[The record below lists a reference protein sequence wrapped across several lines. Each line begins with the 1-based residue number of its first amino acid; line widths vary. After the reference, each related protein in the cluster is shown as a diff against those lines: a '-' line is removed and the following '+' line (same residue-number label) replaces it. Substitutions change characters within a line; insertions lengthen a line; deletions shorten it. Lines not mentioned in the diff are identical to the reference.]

1 MSKRMID
8 SSIWTNKKYARLSYQ
23 ARLLLVGIITTAD
36 DQGRIDADPFVLN
49 GKLFVFDKEVSE
61 EDIQTW
67 LESLHNNNTII
78 LYKDSEGEQFA
89 QLVNWWDY
97 QSLQYAQPSS
107 FPKPEGWADR
117 IRYTFTK
124 GQILTCNWLLTDG
137 TKVVNTCDESGV
149 PLRKANDTPKSG
161 DKSGESGTNCDD
173 IEPVNQVVNQVNN
186 QVNVHPNFI
195 KDKEFPPSLKKS

>member
-1 MSKRMID
+1 M
-8 SSIWTNKKYARLSYQ
+8 
-23 ARLLLVGIITTAD
+23 
-36 DQGRIDADPFVLN
+36 
-49 GKLFVFDKEVSE
+49 
-61 EDIQTW
+61 
-67 LESLHNNNTII
+67 
-78 LYKDSEGEQFA
+78 
-89 QLVNWWDY
+89 
-97 QSLQYAQPSS
+97 QYAQPSS

-195 KDKEFPPSLKKS
+195 KDKEEDKDKEEYKGGVVNTRTHESENPPPLLRLQNPHHKRKNQRKQPLQKKRNHGHNLSFENRYQASTCQD

>member
-78 LYKDSEGEQFA
+78 LYKDSEVCTA
-89 QLVNWWDY
+89 
-97 QSLQYAQPSS
+97 
-107 FPKPEGWADR
+107 
-117 IRYTFTK
+117 
-124 GQILTCNWLLTDG
+124 C
-137 TKVVNTCDESGV
+137 
-149 PLRKANDTPKSG
+149 
-161 DKSGESGTNCDD
+161 
-173 IEPVNQVVNQVNN
+173 
-186 QVNVHPNFI
+186 
-195 KDKEFPPSLKKS
+195 